1 MAPGVTTDELDRI
14 AEAEIR
20 RQGARPAFL
29 GYRGYPKTLCTSIND
44 EVVHGIPGKRTLEE
58 GDIVGIDCG
67 AVVEGYFGDAARTLP
82 VGPDRRRAAEAPASR
97 RAKAL
102 EAGIAAARPG
112 GRVSDIG
119 AAVEAVALAHGY
131 GVVRDFVGH
140 GVGTALHEEPQ
151 IPNYGPAGRGSG
163 PQGGDGPRDRADV
176 QPRPGGGDASTR
188 TAGRCARA
196 TAARRRTSS
205 TRSRSSRRARSILGT
220 GRAGIRAAADGLAGA
235 RGRGGAMSKEE
246 AIEVMATVV
255 EPLPNAMF
263 KVELENKHQV
273 LAHISGKMRKN
284 FIRILPGDKVLVE
297 LSPYDLTRGPDHLP
311 VQVGAA
317 VKVRA
322 SVKKICAKCKIV
334 HRKGVVRVI
343 CSNPKHKQRQG

>member
-1 MAPGVTTDELDRI
+1 M
-14 AEAEIR
+14 
-20 RQGARPAFL
+20 

-44 EVVHGIPGKRTLEE
+44 EVVHGIPGRRALKE

-67 AVVEGYFGDAARTLP
+67 AVVGGLLRRRGADGAGRQ
-82 VGPDRRRAAEAPASR
+82 DRRREGEAPR
-97 RAKAL
+97 GDPQGPQ
-102 EAGIAAARPG
+102 AGIAAARPG

-119 AAVEAVALAHGY
+119 AAVEAVALVHGY

-151 IPNYGPAGRGSG
+151 VPNYGPGGPGSLLKAGMVLAIEPMFNLGRAEVSVDADGWTVRTRDKSTSAHFEFTVALEPAGR
-163 PQGGDGPRDRADV
+163 RD
-176 QPRPGGGDASTR
+176 PGNGRVVRD
-188 TAGRCARA
+188 AGR
-196 TAARRRTSS
+196 AAVC
-205 TRSRSSRRARSILGT
+205 
-220 GRAGIRAAADGLAGA
+220 GLDRMA
-235 RGRGGAMSKEE
+235 KED

-297 LSPYDLTRGPDHLP
+297 LSPYDLTRGRIIYRY
-311 VQVGAA
+311 
-317 VKVRA
+317 K
-322 SVKKICAKCKIV
+322 
-334 HRKGVVRVI
+334 
-343 CSNPKHKQRQG
+343 